1 MTYFKVDD
9 QLHDHRKSRRAR
21 RRPEGGRDAAAIGV
35 WVLAASWSRANS
47 TDGWVPEDELDRWD
61 DQGELQAQR
70 LVEAGLWHRAELD
83 GEPGY
88 RFHEWDE
95 WQHTDSYLNQ
105 RRARNA
111 ARMRTKRAN
120 ELAAAQAADQGE
132 QPVRAHSEDTC
143 EDTAHTVSSN
153 LTTATTTTTEKDSP
167 ARKRAA
173 APADKAGEDFA
184 KFWELYPRKTGK
196 QDAARA
202 FIKATKHTDVATIAA
217 GLHNALQ
224 VWKSTGVE
232 TKFIPHPATWLNRG
246 SWDDEQ
252 PLPGAADPQ
261 QQARPAT
268 AALCESPDCP
278 GTRHEWTD
286 RHGRNRFVCMGVA
299 A

>member
-1 MTYFKVDD
+1 MTYFRVDD
-9 QLHDHRKSRRAR
+9 KLHDHRKSRRAR
-21 RRPEGGRDAAAIGV
+21 KSPEGGRSAAALGL
-35 WVLAASWSRANS
+35 WVLAGSWSMANA
-47 TDGWVPEDELDRWD
+47 TDGWVPADELDRWD
-61 DQGELQAQR
+61 DEGEQLAEQ
-70 LVEAGLWHRAELD
+70 LVAAELWHHHEHDGEAGYL
-83 GEPGY
+83 
-88 RFHEWDE
+88 FHEWDE
-95 WQHTDSYLNQ
+95 WQHSQAYLAE
-105 RRARNA
+105 RRRRKAEH
-111 ARMRTKRAN
+111 MRTVRAN
-120 ELAAAQAADQGE
+120 ERAADQGKE
-132 QPVRAHSEDTC
+132 GVDSHVDSHAEDTGQ
-143 EDTAHTVSSN
+143 SSDDPVGSTN
-153 LTTATTTTTEKDSP
+153 NPTTTTTTKTP

-184 KFWELYPRKTGK
+184 RFWELYPRKTGK

-224 VWKSTGVE
+224 VWKATGVE

-252 PLPGAADPQ
+252 PLPGADTAQPT
-261 QQARPAT
+261 RPAT
-268 AALCESPDCP
+268 AALCDGTDCP